1 MVRGVATTTIAPLL
15 ARHLG
20 ESAQVFRGFAN
31 LKKRP
36 QNYVEKRKPSYKFV
50 NAENCQILCTKCLC
64 NLCRFASSNSLH
76 LNVTC
81 LLVSLLHKRQIA
93 LD

>member
-36 QNYVEKRKPSYKFV
+36 HGHVEKKQPSYKFV
-50 NAENCQILCTKCLC
+50 NAEICQILCTKCLC